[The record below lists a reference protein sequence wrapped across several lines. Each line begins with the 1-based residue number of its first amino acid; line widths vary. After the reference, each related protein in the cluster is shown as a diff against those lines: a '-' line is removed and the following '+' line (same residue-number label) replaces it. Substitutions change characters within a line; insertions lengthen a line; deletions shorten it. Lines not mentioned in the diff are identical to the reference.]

1 MGYSFAAP
9 LSPTM
14 KKYLNI
20 DISSGNSRPQSSQST
35 YSLPT
40 ARPTS
45 SLAPAPPKRE
55 EPHPRPATSMS
66 HHRSASS
73 STLASTKS
81 AAAAAPPKLTR
92 SETEPMIV
100 PPNRQSATRPSSKR
114 NDNMP
119 PPAILP
125 QRRQQ
130 VPSEPQVP
138 PERPVL
144 PGRPEPNAA
153 ERPPDASTSRTATN
167 ILRPESTQ
175 PSAPLPKQPAG
186 PLRVEALSI
195 KDRLLGG
202 AQRVLLPEAQQ
213 PPGLPRAPVAHEE
226 KNVSADVQAV
236 PKRLVHLAFLKRY
249 HSLFICSS
257 RLDSVRH
264 GPKSSATT
272 DTKRPV
278 VQIAATSSAAPKSP
292 EPFPP
297 AVIENKECPMPA
309 AEGKK
314 DGSKPQSGSKGKGV
328 STKIPDGRLGGKKE
342 AQKAKPSAP
351 DRPKSSMSTRSAGQ
365 GGPKAKTKKKN
376 DPGGVRPVVRK
387 PSQSARGVAATQTQ
401 PPKKVVPRTGGPT
414 QPTLS
419 QLARM
424 KAAEEEKARR
434 AVVKGPTRPL
444 TIRPKGKA
452 IPPKANSKEAEM
464 PAAAMATPLPPSPEV
479 RPTDIPLP
487 ESPVSVRSVPMGDQD
502 EHVAV
507 LSANDA
513 KGNVIT
519 ASEHLPIPTPAAAY
533 SAHPFGVG
541 MAAKTPI
548 SALVN
553 SIQRGFLLSPNSPL
567 SPAQPDAEWECPAWP
582 GLAIN
587 VGEEPSFEGVAES
600 TMKRPLVVAGSDSER
615 RALVD
620 MN

>member
-1 MGYSFAAP
+1 
-9 LSPTM
+9 M

-20 DISSGNSRPQSSQST
+20 DIPSGNSRPQSSQSNYT
-35 YSLPT
+35 LPT
-40 ARPTS
+40 TRPTS
-45 SLAPAPPKRE
+45 SLALAPPMRE

-81 AAAAAPPKLTR
+81 SPVLPSKLTR
-92 SETEPMIV
+92 SETKSMMA
-100 PPNRQSATRPSSKR
+100 PPNRQPATRPSSKR

-119 PPAILP
+119 PPAIVP

-130 VPSEPQVP
+130 VPSEPQVH
-138 PERPVL
+138 PERAVP
-144 PGRPEPNAA
+144 PGRLEPNVA
-153 ERPPDASTSRTATN
+153 ERPPEASTSRTATH
-167 ILRPESTQ
+167 IFRPESTNS
-175 PSAPLPKQPAG
+175 SAPLPKQPAG

-213 PPGLPRAPVAHEE
+213 PLGVPRAPVAHEE
-226 KNVSADVQAV
+226 KNVSADVQVV
-236 PKRLVHLAFLKRY
+236 PKRLVHLAYMKRY
-249 HSLFICSS
+249 RSLLICSS

-264 GPKSSATT
+264 GPKSSAAT
-272 DTKRPV
+272 DAKRPV
-278 VQIAATSSAAPKSP
+278 VQIDETSSAAPNPS
-292 EPFPP
+292 EPFSPV
-297 AVIENKECPMPA
+297 VIEGKEDPIPA

-314 DGSKPQSGSKGKGV
+314 DNSKPQFGSRGKGA
-328 STKIPDGRLGGKKE
+328 STKMPYGGLGGKKE
-342 AQKAKPSAP
+342 AQKAGPSAP
-351 DRPKSSMSTRSAGQ
+351 DRPKLSMSTRSGGQ
-365 GGPKAKTKKKN
+365 GGPEAKTRKKN
-376 DPGGVRPVVRK
+376 DPEGVRPVVRK
-387 PSQSARGVAATQTQ
+387 PSQSARGVAVTQTH

-434 AVVKGPTRPL
+434 AVAKGSTKPL
-444 TIRPKGKA
+444 TIRLKGKA
-452 IPPKANSKEAEM
+452 IPPPKANSKEAEI

-479 RPTDIPLP
+479 RPTDVPLP
-487 ESPVSVRSVPMGDQD
+487 GSPVSARLVPMGDQD
-502 EHVAV
+502 GHVAV
-507 LSANDA
+507 LSAANDA
-513 KGNVIT
+513 KGTATT
-519 ASEHLPIPTPAAAY
+519 ASEHLPIPTLAPAH

-587 VGEEPSFEGVAES
+587 MGEEPSFEGVAES